1 MTKKAIQRQRMLTYF
16 IDATTQIID
25 QEGIDAITVRK
36 IADIAGY
43 NSATLYNYFENL
55 DHLVFLA
62 AMKSIRRYG
71 ENLPIYIKNAKN
83 ALERKFIVTECFC
96 DYIFN
101 NIDIANA
108 IFFAK
113 LDKPINYYVK
123 EYYEIYPNE
132 LMHSDEDISTMF
144 LKNNIYDPAVTLLNQ
159 CADEG
164 FICREDIPEISE
176 MTMIIY
182 NGMLLKII
190 NKEIDEPANIL
201 IKRTIKYIKIVYR
214 AYLINPDQ
222 LPL

>member
-1 MTKKAIQRQRMLTYF
+1 MTKKEIQRQRILTYF
-16 IDATTQIID
+16 IDATAQVID
-25 QEGIDAITVRK
+25 QEGIDTITVRK

-43 NSATLYNYFENL
+43 NAATLYNYFENL

-62 AMKSIRRYG
+62 AMKSIRKYG
-71 ENLPIYIKNAKN
+71 ETLPTYIKTAKN

-113 LDKPINYYVK
+113 LDKPINDYVK
-123 EYYEIYPNE
+123 EYYEIYPDE

-144 LKNNIYDPAVTLLNQ
+144 LKSNIYDPATTLLNK

-164 FICREDIPEISE
+164 FIHREDILEINE

-182 NGMLLKII
+182 NGMLSKVI
-190 NKEIDEPANIL
+190 NKEINDPVNIL